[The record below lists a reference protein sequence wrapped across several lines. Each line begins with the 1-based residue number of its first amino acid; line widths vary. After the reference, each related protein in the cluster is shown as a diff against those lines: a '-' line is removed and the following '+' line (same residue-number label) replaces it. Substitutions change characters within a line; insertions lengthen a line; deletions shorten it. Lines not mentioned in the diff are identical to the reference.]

1 MASWLKRGSG
11 RRAFKNAGNYTHAP
25 AQKRFDEAVP
35 SFHDKIENSLQVDGV
50 KALLFKQVKM
60 GLGRPCTCIKF
71 AVDDQFK
78 VDRQDEEGEY
88 NVTEN
93 VAPEAP
99 ILAPQSS
106 DMDGVEIRLRKD
118 NLFGDSGI
126 SGLTE
131 DNIHHG
137 DTPAKVSRSV
147 DLAELDHRVAD
158 PSQLGEEH
166 LADLDPELQ
175 TFYEDNVFAG
185 SNVNCGI
192 CYKTGTQPGFE
203 CLDHDYVVLTNY
215 DIVSAEGYHVDQS
228 AHPACIQQ
236 VHEDGFVVFTI
247 DVPKFFKNV
256 KYSIRNNDN
265 LVRYNHIID
274 LQTGQPS
281 TMDDLDKHRGGQ
293 YSFKVQGANFTHVV
307 ILFDLNMQD
316 LMVNITDE
324 SNTLSINQEDTI
336 GNLTIVMPA
345 RIGHIISGDVIFLPC
360 RNICLKI
367 TEAPKK
373 QKANKTLIEWQVT
386 TRTLQPNEPLRHI
399 AKGYQIG

>member
-1 MASWLKRGSG
+1 MASWLKKGNS
-11 RRAFKNAGNYTHAP
+11 RRPFKNSKNFTHEA
-25 AQKRFDEAVP
+25 AQQRFNESVP
-35 SFHDKIENSLQVDGV
+35 SFHAKIENSLQVDGV

-78 VDRQDEEGEY
+78 ADKTDD
-88 NVTEN
+88 NPTMEN

-99 ILAPQSS
+99 VLAPQASP
-106 DMDGVEIRLRKD
+106 MDGVEIQLRKD

-126 SGLTE
+126 AGLTE
-131 DNIHHG
+131 EGHLHG
-137 DTPAKVSRSV
+137 EMPKSTIRTR
-147 DLAELDHRVAD
+147 DLNELDHRVAD
-158 PSQLGEEH
+158 PSALGEEH
-166 LADLDPELQ
+166 LADLDPVLQ

-185 SNVNCGI
+185 SNVNCGV
-192 CYKTGTQPGFE
+192 CFKTGSQPGFE
-203 CLDHDYVVLTNY
+203 CLDHDYQVLTNY

-228 AHPACIQQ
+228 AHPACMQK
-236 VHEDGFVVFTI
+236 VDDDGFVVFSI
-247 DVPKFFKNV
+247 DVPKFFSNV
-256 KYSIRNNDN
+256 KYSVRDNDQ

-274 LQTGQPS
+274 VNTGQPT
-281 TMDDLDKHRGGQ
+281 TMADLDAYRGKT
-293 YSFKVQGANFTHVV
+293 YSFKIMSTNFTHVV
-307 ILFDLNMQD
+307 ILFDLNMQE

-324 SNTLSINQEDTI
+324 SNTLDINREDTI

-345 RIGHIISGDVIFLPC
+345 RIGHIISGDVIFLPD
-360 RNICLKI
+360 RNICVKI